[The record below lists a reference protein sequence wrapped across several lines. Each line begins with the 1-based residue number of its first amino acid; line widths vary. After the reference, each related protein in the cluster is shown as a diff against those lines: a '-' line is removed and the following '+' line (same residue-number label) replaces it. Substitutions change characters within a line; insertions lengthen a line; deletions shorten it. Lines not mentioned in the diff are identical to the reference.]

1 MSIKIEN
8 KVIIDKSIFNM
19 SVEDTTID
27 TEHIPLSVFKIYFKF
42 DGEDLSY
49 FKVKDNSPLFLA
61 EVECDSRGYK
71 IVDTIMVGEKEQLML
86 NELIF
91 RIIYIMQNEREK
103 ISNNRSIKVE
113 HKKKKK
119 QKQKNKK
126 HKNCVYINSNKY
138 IIDGNVIENIIKKDR
153 SYNAKTDMWTVRGHW
168 REYKSGK
175 RIWIKEHINKH
186 KGISNV
192 NVKNTAEN
200 NYRILGH
207 K

>member
-42 DGEDLSY
+42 DKEDLNY
-49 FKVKDNSPLFLA
+49 FKVKDNAPLFLA

-71 IVDTIMVGEKEQLML
+71 IIDTIMIGEKEELML

-91 RIIYIMQNEREK
+91 RIIYIMQNESEK
-103 ISNNRSIKVE
+103 ISNHRSIKVE
-113 HKKKKK
+113 QKKKK
-119 QKQKNKK
+119 KQKNKK

-138 IIDGNVIENIIKKDR
+138 IINRDVIEDIIKKGR

-186 KGISNV
+186 KTISDI
-192 NVKNTAEN
+192 KNTAEN
-200 NYRILGH
+200 NYRILEH

>member
-1 MSIKIEN
+1 MSIKKEN

-19 SVEDTTID
+19 SVEDTVID
-27 TEHIPLSVFKIYFKF
+27 TEHIPLSAFKIYFKF
-42 DGEDLSY
+42 DREDLSY
-49 FKVKDNSPLFLA
+49 FKVKDNAPLFLA

-71 IVDTIMVGEKEQLML
+71 VIDTIMIGEKEQLML

-91 RIIYIMQNEREK
+91 RIIYIMQNESEK
-103 ISNNRSIKVE
+103 ISNHRSVNVE
-113 HKKKKK
+113 QKKKKK
-119 QKQKNKK
+119 QKNKK
-126 HKNCVYINSNKY
+126 QKNCVYINSNKY
-138 IIDGNVIENIIKKDR
+138 IIDGNIIDDIIKKGR

-186 KGISNV
+186 KIISNI

>member
-1 MSIKIEN
+1 MSIKKEN

-19 SVEDTTID
+19 SVEDTVID
-27 TEHIPLSVFKIYFKF
+27 TEHIPLSAFKIYFKF
-42 DGEDLSY
+42 DREDLSY
-49 FKVKDNSPLFLA
+49 FKVKDNAPLFLA

-71 IVDTIMVGEKEQLML
+71 VIDTIMIGEKEQLML

-91 RIIYIMQNEREK
+91 RIIYIMQNESEK
-103 ISNNRSIKVE
+103 ISNHRSVNVE
-113 HKKKKK
+113 QKKKKK
-119 QKQKNKK
+119 QKNKK
-126 HKNCVYINSNKY
+126 QKNCVYINSNKY
-138 IIDGNVIENIIKKDR
+138 IIDGNIIDDIIKKGR
-153 SYNAKTDMWTVRGHW
+153 SYNAKTDMWIVRGHW

-186 KGISNV
+186 KIISNI

>member
-1 MSIKIEN
+1 MNVKTEN

-19 SVEDTTID
+19 SMEDTKID
-27 TEHIPLSVFKIYFKF
+27 TEHIPLSTFKIYFKF
-42 DGEDLSY
+42 DKEDLSY

-61 EVECDSRGYK
+61 EIECDSRGYK
-71 IVDTIMVGEKEQLML
+71 VIDTIMIGEKEQLML

-91 RIIYIMQNEREK
+91 RIIYIMQNESEK
-103 ISNNRSIKVE
+103 ISNHRSVNVE
-113 HKKKKK
+113 QKKKKK
-119 QKQKNKK
+119 QKNKK
-126 HKNCVYINSNKY
+126 QKNCVYINSNKY
-138 IIDGNVIENIIKKDR
+138 IIDGNIIDDIIKKGR

-186 KGISNV
+186 KIISNI